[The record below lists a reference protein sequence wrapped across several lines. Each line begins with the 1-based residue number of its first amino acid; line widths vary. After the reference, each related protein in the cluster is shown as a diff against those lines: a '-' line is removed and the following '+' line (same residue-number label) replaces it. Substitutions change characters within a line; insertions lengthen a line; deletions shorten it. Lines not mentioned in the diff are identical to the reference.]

1 MGKNTLKLLGLSLV
15 ALFLLCPTV
24 WANGEISA
32 NSSASN
38 RDWAI
43 VEVFPIPEGASG
55 LAYDGEYLY
64 CGIYGANGNEVYQI
78 NPSDGSY
85 SLLFTGP
92 QEDAYGLTYDGS
104 YLWTIDQQ
112 SSSIPAVAMQL
123 DMSGN
128 LISQFDLPAYYM
140 SGIAYDD
147 GNFWVAAY
155 SPDPAT
161 IYKVDPSGTV
171 LQQFTAPDNQPWDLC
186 IEHDNL
192 WMADKWG
199 DALYMIDPVTG
210 DLLETHPSVHSD
222 PAGIVFDGTYLW
234 YCDEGEGY
242 EQDYLYKIDLGGAG
256 TPEIVVEPT
265 SIDLGVI
272 TVGEPVDDIQM
283 EVSNIGTGTLELS
296 MELEIEGYP
305 PEMIEGLSVAPGEFI
320 VIIFSPFI
328 PAEPGPISG
337 TITFYTNDPLH
348 PEVIVPIT
356 GYAVN
361 PGPSISAPTSHN
373 YGSVRVNAVTRW
385 FMEIQNIGDSTLVID
400 NIYCDDSHFWV
411 DTDVSFPINI
421 GVLDTIPIGIWFNP
435 EEAISYEGTLF
446 IESNDPEN
454 SIVEVAL
461 EGSGDSSPYEIGD
474 ILWEYQITGGFDNSP
489 KAIMPIPDI
498 NGDGIYDVV
507 VSSEDNYF
515 RCFNGNSS
523 GTPDIL
529 WELYI
534 LSGPVYHRHGIT
546 LSDDID
552 GDGYKDIIVGTA
564 WGDRSIVAISGKT
577 GEIIWKHDTHEY
589 GDGGW
594 VYQVS
599 CRFDY
604 NDDGMLDILAATGSD
619 GNYAGPR
626 RVYCLDAFTGD
637 SIWEC
642 FLGGPVFSVIGVNDF
657 TGDGVPDAVAGAANN
672 YETQGTVY
680 GIDGSTGE
688 TEWSFDVAGTSVW
701 ALEQLQDITGDG
713 IPDIIAGN
721 FQELGTGICYG
732 LDATN
737 GSTVWETQ
745 IGTALILG
753 FDVLD
758 DINGNGYSEIAIAH
772 SGNPNVFVIDGGNGN
787 IVWSHGVADQPWN
800 LDRIEDIND
809 DGIADLVVGTLY
821 NNNYCYFLSGVDGT
835 ELASLNFATPVDA
848 IASIPDI
855 DGNNSMEM
863 VAGGR
868 NGRLTCFSGGWE
880 VFGIT
885 TQEQDNS
892 GHFLQNYPNPFST
905 STTISFS
912 IPKSIQEPKIKI
924 YNIKGQLVRELG
936 YKSTTQ
942 GIGTGEA
949 VWDGTD
955 ARGNKVP
962 SGVYFYRISGLEN
975 APVQKMILIR

>member
-1 MGKNTLKLLGLSLV
+1 MKKNTLKLLGLSLV

-38 RDWAI
+38 RDWTI

-85 SLLFTGP
+85 SLLFIGP

-112 SSSIPAVAMQL
+112 SSSMPAVAMQL

-128 LISQFDLPAYYM
+128 LISQFDLPTHYM

-155 SPDPAT
+155 YPDPAT

-186 IEHDNL
+186 IEHSNL
-192 WMADKWG
+192 WMADYWG
-199 DALYMIDPVTG
+199 DALYMIDPATG
-210 DLLETHPSVHSD
+210 NLVETHPSEHSD

-234 YCDEGEGY
+234 YCDNGEGY
-242 EQDYLYKIDLGGAG
+242 DQDWLYKIDLGGGG
-256 TPEIVVEPT
+256 TPEI
-265 SIDLGVI
+265 SIPITTHNYGTI
-272 TVGEPVDDIQM
+272 TVGDSATWNATAQ
-283 EVSNIGTGTLELS
+283 NIGTA
-296 MELEIEGYP
+296 ELEITGISFTGIGANYVSCSLNFPQTISVGNDLEIPLKYK
-305 PEMIEGLSVAPGEFI
+305 PEESGELNCTAT
-320 VIIFSPFI
+320 VS
-328 PAEPGPISG
+328 SD
-337 TITFYTNDPLH
+337 DPLH
-348 PEVIVPIT
+348 PEVDIT
-356 GYAVN
+356 LTGNAVN
-361 PGPSISAPTSHN
+361 PGPNIYVPVTSHN
-373 YGSVRVNAVTRW
+373 YGLVRINAITRW
-385 FMEIQNIGDSTLVID
+385 FMEIQNIGDETLLID
-400 NIYCDDSHFWV
+400 SIYCDDPHFTV
-411 DTDVSFPINI
+411 ESDVSFPINI

-461 EGSGDSSPYEIGD
+461 EGSGDGSHYEIGD

-534 LSGPVYHRHGIT
+534 LSGAVYHRHGIT
-546 LSDDID
+546 LSDDLD

-604 NDDGMLDILAATGSD
+604 NDDGMPDILAATGSD
-619 GNYAGPR
+619 ANYAGPR

-642 FLGGPVFSVIGVNDF
+642 FLGG
-657 TGDGVPDAVAGAANN
+657 
-672 YETQGTVY
+672 
-680 GIDGSTGE
+680 
-688 TEWSFDVAGTSVW
+688 
-701 ALEQLQDITGDG
+701 
-713 IPDIIAGN
+713 
-721 FQELGTGICYG
+721 
-732 LDATN
+732 
-737 GSTVWETQ
+737 
-745 IGTALILG
+745 
-753 FDVLD
+753 
-758 DINGNGYSEIAIAH
+758 
-772 SGNPNVFVIDGGNGN
+772 
-787 IVWSHGVADQPWN
+787 
-800 LDRIEDIND
+800 
-809 DGIADLVVGTLY
+809 
-821 NNNYCYFLSGVDGT
+821 
-835 ELASLNFATPVDA
+835 
-848 IASIPDI
+848 
-855 DGNNSMEM
+855 
-863 VAGGR
+863 
-868 NGRLTCFSGGWE
+868 
-880 VFGIT
+880 
-885 TQEQDNS
+885 
-892 GHFLQNYPNPFST
+892 
-905 STTISFS
+905 
-912 IPKSIQEPKIKI
+912 
-924 YNIKGQLVRELG
+924 
-936 YKSTTQ
+936 
-942 GIGTGEA
+942 
-949 VWDGTD
+949 
-955 ARGNKVP
+955 
-962 SGVYFYRISGLEN
+962 
-975 APVQKMILIR
+975 